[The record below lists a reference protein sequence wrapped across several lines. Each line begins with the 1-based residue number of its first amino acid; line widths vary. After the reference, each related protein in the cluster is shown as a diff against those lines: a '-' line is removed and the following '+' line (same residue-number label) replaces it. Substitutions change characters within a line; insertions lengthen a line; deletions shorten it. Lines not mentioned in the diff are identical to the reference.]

1 MYKINIQNLESKIK
15 HKIKP
20 NFCSIGWD
28 IAEKCGISIV
38 QTNKKEIEI
47 DWILLEFDKK
57 DIKQVYKQLT
67 NESLKILQ
75 EKFNICIIED
85 TYLKWFGKFPQVDVL
100 KKLSRFGGIVLANT
114 INNNINFEIIGAN
127 SARSKFK
134 IKTTGYGRGNSK
146 QGVIDWIKNT
156 LELDLTED
164 NCCDAIVLGLIGV
177 CENMD
182 FRSKKEISKTTKKK
196 RKKTKK

>member
-1 MYKINIQNLESKIK
+1 MYKTTILKLESKLNYK
-15 HKIKP
+15 LKQ

-38 QTNKKEIEI
+38 KTNNKNVEI
-47 DWILLEFDKK
+47 DWVLLEFDKK
-57 DIKQVYKQLT
+57 NIKEVYKQLT
-67 NESLKILQ
+67 NESLKFLK
-75 EKFNICIIED
+75 ENFNICIIED

-100 KKLSRFGGIVLANT
+100 KKLSRFGGIVLANA
-114 INNNINFEIIGAN
+114 INNNVNFEIIGATQ
-127 SARSKFK
+127 SRSKFN

-156 LELDLTED
+156 LEIDLIED

-177 CENMD
+177 CDGID
-182 FRSKKEISKTTKKK
+182 FRSKKEISKSTK
-196 RKKTKK
+196 RKKKK